1 MKNKIIAKNSGF
13 TLAELL
19 IVIGILTIVFF
30 TVAACGW
37 GLAFAFSVK
46 VLVPW
51 LGIPAAWAHA
61 GALGLSFALTGV
73 STIIIFV
80 ILAILVVAGASI
92 ARARRR

>member
-1 MKNKIIAKNSGF
+1 MPLFSRLTKRNPHSTNSSLNQLYIAMNNKIIAKNSGF

-19 IVIGILTIVFF
+19 ITMGSIAIIFF
-30 TVAACGW
+30 AVAACGW

-61 GALGLSFALTGV
+61 AAKFSA
-73 STIIIFV
+73 
-80 ILAILVVAGASI
+80 
-92 ARARRR
+92 